1 MKIVLDSDTI
11 ILLSR
16 TNALS
21 DISRICDEVY
31 VVPEY
36 TENIEKE
43 ISRTGYIYTATKRVI
58 KELRKGR
65 LKRIKLSYMEKAEV
79 YKLMKRHNIGKG
91 ESESIVCGKVMN
103 MMVITND
110 FYAYKIIKLYTKAM
124 LFPEFLEWLY
134 IKEVISKNTLSTMLD
149 KILEKHKNPKLY
161 KLKNKYLE

>member
-65 LKRIKLSYMEKAEV
+65 LKRIKLSYMESMWKSYEHDG
-79 YKLMKRHNIGKG
+79 Y
-91 ESESIVCGKVMN
+91 
-103 MMVITND
+103 
-110 FYAYKIIKLYTKAM
+110 
-124 LFPEFLEWLY
+124 
-134 IKEVISKNTLSTMLD
+134 
-149 KILEKHKNPKLY
+149 HK
-161 KLKNKYLE
+161 